1 MKTPHVRLCC
11 INLTL
16 LKPRGDLP
24 SLGVWIINLD
34 VESVVCF
41 SGNIDD
47 KRGNIGP
54 VGQAWCMGGREGGRR
69 QWYGEEGDG
78 STVDLT
84 WA

>member
-1 MKTPHVRLCC
+1 M
-11 INLTL
+11 NLTL

-24 SLGVWIINLD
+24 SLEVWIINLD

-41 SGNIDD
+41 SGNIDH
-47 KRGNIGP
+47 KGGNIGP
-54 VGQAWCMGGREGGRR
+54 VGQAWCMGEREGGRR
-69 QWYGEEGDG
+69 QWYGKEGDG